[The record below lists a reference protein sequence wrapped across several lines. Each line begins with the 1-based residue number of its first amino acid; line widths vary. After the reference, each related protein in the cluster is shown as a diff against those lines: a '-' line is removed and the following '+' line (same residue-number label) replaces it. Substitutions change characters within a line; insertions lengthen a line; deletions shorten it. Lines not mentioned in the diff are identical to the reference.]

1 MSRAA
6 RLLELMTVLQRR
18 PSFTV
23 EELAT
28 ELAVSRRTM
37 LRDLH
42 TLSEMGV
49 PLAARPGPGGGYSL
63 ITGRRVLPLSLT
75 VDEAVGVILAYEA
88 FLAQT
93 QSPFSEQSLSAVT
106 KLRSLLTPEV
116 IRDLDRMR
124 RHVAV
129 VSQQRA
135 YQAPLLDRLL
145 EASLEAVHL
154 RAVYESRSSRSERL
168 LFPHGIFSEHGFW
181 YCVAHEPERDRLLT
195 LRADRF
201 VALEPVPG
209 LPKPPSL
216 DLRAWL
222 EGRYRGA
229 GEDDLPL
236 RLRANRHAAR
246 SFEFVSN
253 FGERALDDAG
263 QVTVE
268 ETIPRREVRYYA
280 TQLLPLGADVCVLSP
295 PELAEEL
302 RSMAEAVVELYRAPG
317 EEIAAPG
324 P

>member
-6 RLLELMTVLQRR
+6 RLLELMTLLQRR

-23 EELAT
+23 DELAG
-28 ELAVSRRTM
+28 EMAVSRRTM

-106 KLRSLLTPEV
+106 KLRSLLTPDV
-116 IRDLDRMR
+116 IRDLDGMR

-129 VSQQRA
+129 VSPRRA
-135 YQAPLLDRLL
+135 YQAPLLNQIL
-145 EASLEAVHL
+145 EAAMAEVHL
-154 RAVYESRSSRSERL
+154 RAVYESRLGRSERL

-201 VALEPVPG
+201 AAVEPVEG
-209 LPKPPSL
+209 LPQPPEL

-222 EGRYRGA
+222 AGRYTGP
-229 GEDDLPL
+229 GEDELPF
-236 RLRANRHAAR
+236 RLRANRRAAR
-246 SFEFVSN
+246 SFEFVSM
-253 FGERALDDAG
+253 FGERALDPDDH
-263 QVTVE
+263 VTVE
-268 ETIPRREVRYYA
+268 GTVPRREVGYYA
-280 TQLLPLGADVCVLSP
+280 TQLLPLGADVLVLSP
-295 PELAEEL
+295 PELVEEL
-302 RSMAEAVVELYRAPG
+302 RSMAGAVVELYRRP
-317 EEIAAPG
+317 
-324 P
+324 